1 MELNTSRVLLGIHVV
16 IAAAFLLFAVQ
27 GVVAG
32 ADPVAIGLRVLL
44 AVLVVGLGVS
54 VTRLS

>member
-1 MELNTSRVLLGIHVV
+1 MNTSRVLLGIHVV

-27 GVVAG
+27 GVIADT
-32 ADPVAIGLRVLL
+32 DPVAIGLRVLL

-54 VTRLS
+54 VSRLG